1 MTQSGYRPR
10 STLQRANLALAAE
23 GALADADV
31 SRPIRFVYPKPRIKR
46 LRRCGFLGRLIYLDH
61 RFLVELARRRYH
73 QTWRPCCTRAK
84 LINGAFEN
92 ARFGIGLNFHVIRQ
106 AGEGQLKFINAC
118 RDISE

>member
-31 SRPIRFVYPKPRIKR
+31 SRPIRFVYPPRIKR

>member
-1 MTQSGYRPR
+1 MTQSGHRRR

-46 LRRCGFLGRLIYLDH
+46 LRRCGFLRRLIYLDH
-61 RFLVELARRRYH
+61 RFLMELARRRYH